1 MHVYV
6 WLNLFAVHLKLSQH
20 CQSAVFQYV
29 SDLVI
34 LYIYIYIIIHILFFS
49 ILFHYSLS
57 KEIAKEGD

>member
-6 WLNLFAVHLKLSQH
+6 WLNPFAVHLKLSQH
-20 CQSAVFQYV
+20 CQSAVLQYV

-34 LYIYIYIIIHILFFS
+34 LYIYIYNHTHSFFS
-49 ILFHYSLS
+49 ILFHYGLS

>member
-6 WLNLFAVHLKLSQH
+6 WLNPFAVHLKLSQH
-20 CQSAVFQYV
+20 CQSAVLQYV

-34 LYIYIYIIIHILFFS
+34 LYIYIIIHILFFS